1 MEAVVEEAVMEA
13 VVERDPRKPGRE
25 ACMDKRRARETAA
38 AETHAAAHAS
48 DMHSATPAAG
58 MHAATHPAAVHAA
71 AHTATVHATAH
82 AATVAAAATTAATP
96 SECRWHKRK
105 RRRER
110 TRNEASKDPAGHPNS
125 SSVIE
130 WPRQMPPHEDNDRE
144 MIQRFQL
151 TNATVSDA
159 EVRFAQKVFR
169 PLPHRAWKAAQRRE
183 FIRRQRILGFA
194 LDQLQ
199 KSSSSGTIDPDR
211 HCGGLR

>member
-1 MEAVVEEAVMEA
+1 VVEEAVMEA

-82 AATVAAAATTAATP
+82 AATVAAATTTAATP

-144 MIQRFQL
+144 MTQRFQL

-159 EVRFAQKVFR
+159 EVRFVQKVFSR
-169 PLPHRAWKAAQRRE
+169 FHIARGRRRSGANSSAVSGSWGLLWINCRNRRRAGPLIPIDIAA
-183 FIRRQRILGFA
+183 G
-194 LDQLQ
+194 
-199 KSSSSGTIDPDR
+199 
-211 HCGGLR
+211 